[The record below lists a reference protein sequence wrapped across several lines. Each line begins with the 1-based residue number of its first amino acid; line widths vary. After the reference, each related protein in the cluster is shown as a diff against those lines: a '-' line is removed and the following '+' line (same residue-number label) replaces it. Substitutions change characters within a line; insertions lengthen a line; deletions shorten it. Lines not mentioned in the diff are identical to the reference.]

1 MARVDTERTTSA
13 QREPT
18 MNYEPSLAAEHI
30 AASDSGAGSA
40 GALHWIVDP
49 AAALDAARR
58 MEASCRS
65 GLRFFSDFR
74 RVRPLD
80 TLEADELDPDAEVV
94 DDGFSPFEYAFDPEF
109 TRRA

>member
-1 MARVDTERTTSA
+1 
-13 QREPT
+13 
-18 MNYEPSLAAEHI
+18 MNYEPSFAAESI
-30 AASDSGAGSA
+30 ATTDNGAGST

-58 MEASCRS
+58 MEANCRS

-80 TLEADELDPDAEVV
+80 TLEADDLDPDAEVV
-94 DDGFSPFEYAFDPEF
+94 DDGFSPFEYAFNPEF
-109 TRRA
+109 ARRA